1 MSRRKKQVMDE
12 IKRES
17 LAEMMLRT
25 NQPSEFDNE
34 TTEGSG
40 SRKHRTTPDPKPPAA
55 ARDGVADAPPVSGAA
70 DARPGA
76 PAALLSTAV
85 NDTTHVYVV
94 TAASG
99 SVASAAQAASHVVE
113 VTAASGS
120 VAPAAPAASHVDE
133 VHVTNLQC
141 PPLLHHVRMPWSRFF
156 VFSGHTAGAYHHG
169 RRCCFGQCCPRSL
182 ASYCGE
188 RSNPCC
194 RGHCCFGLCCPRGA
208 GCIPC

>member
-1 MSRRKKQVMDE
+1 MDE

-40 SRKHRTTPDPKPPAA
+40 SRKHPTTPAPKPPAA

-70 DARPGA
+70 DAGPGA
-76 PAALLSTAV
+76 PAALLPTAV
-85 NDTTHVYVV
+85 NDPT
-94 TAASG
+94 
-99 SVASAAQAASHVVE
+99 HVVE

-120 VAPAAPAASHVDE
+120 VAPAAQAASHVDK

-141 PPLLHHVRMPWSRFF
+141 PPLLDHVRIPWSRFF
-156 VFSGHTAGAYHHG
+156 VFSGHTAGAYPHG
-169 RRCCFGQCCPRSL
+169 RRCCCWLCFPRSVDCF
-182 ASYCGE
+182 CGLK
-188 RSNPCC
+188 CH
-194 RGHCCFGLCCPRGA
+194 RGIG
-208 GCIPC
+208 